1 MRRKSMAVAMAAVTM
16 ATSVA
21 PIVANAAE
29 NEVVRE
35 VVSAKNS
42 AKLVSQVRELLKKTY
57 TDEKE
62 TGLTDGKEATEAYMN
77 SVYKI
82 DVKVTKDG
90 SERTVQIKNATEL
103 SDLISK
109 LGTEYGTKLEV
120 VITNK
125 GFTTNKENKVVAT
138 AVETYTISQ
147 LVRLKSNSSDFIGG
161 EKAIKDI
168 TFNNDKKEATVILN
182 AKDGNGRN
190 LTITLREGS
199 NKLNFAAPIDRNG
212 KIVEVAS
219 AEAAAHPYQAVV
231 NFKDVDAT
239 DIKSVE
245 LANVTVTNGDVANVK
260 LASLYDGIRLTKDG
274 QAMLSALTSNHK
286 GEGAVEFK
294 VDAQVSTIE
303 EVKKDEAYTMVVN
316 FVKTGATSSQSKT
329 VVDGALK
336 TITIEANNKADLQ
349 ELSTILTTK
358 TTKINVVA
366 GEDRY
371 ETAVAV
377 SKELRKDAK
386 VVDGKSVVLVNSEA
400 LVDGLAATP
409 FATAVKAPV
418 LLTNK
423 NAVPTATM
431 NEVKDVLNFKGTTPA
446 NMKDKTIYVIGG
458 ESVISKDV
466 EAELAKLGAKVVRIA
481 GNDRHE
487 TSVEVAEAMT
497 KVSAKINRAFVV
509 GATGEA
515 DAMSIS
521 SFAAESNAPIIVN
534 GFNGISKDAA
544 KLLDGK
550 NIDII
555 GGEKAVNETVEA
567 ELKAIDADEKIV
579 RVKGDNRHETNANVI
594 NKYYTK
600 TLSNVLVA
608 KDGYAEG
615 NGKLVDALAAGT
627 LAAAKK
633 APIVLATNDL
643 TVSQNEILELRLGS
657 DAKVS
662 QIGNGVQLTVIEK
675 IAKKLGLK

>member
-62 TGLTDGKEATEAYMN
+62 TGLTNIKEATEAYMN

-147 LVRLKSNSSDFIGG
+147 LVRLKSNSSDFIG
-161 EKAIKDI
+161 EKKAIKDI

-377 SKELRKDAK
+377 SKELRKDAA
-386 VVDGKSVVLVNSEA
+386 VDGKSVVLVNSEA